1 MVFCH
6 WKRDYPER
14 LSREII
20 QALQHCSRESQVPA
34 YLFSANPWHSL
45 TFEYI
50 TQIIWVSFLVYHHII
65 FPLWLSVPVS
75 KFPFLK
81 GHHACML
88 SCFGRVQLSATLWTI
103 ALQAPLSMVFSRQ
116 EYWSGLLCPPPRDLP
131 NPGIEPRSLT
141 SPVLAGGFFTTS
153 TIWGTQSYRI
163 RAHPVISF

>member
-88 SCFGRVQLSATLWTI
+88 SCFSRVRLCATLWTI